1 MKFKINLLKSRNFEI
16 SNDRL
21 IKYIIIHF
29 TGMKNQRLAI
39 KRLQSQVAKVSCHY
53 LISKRGKV
61 FQLVEDKNIAWHA
74 GKSRWETDVNLN
86 SKSIGI
92 ELVNKGNEMYPELQI
107 KALIKLISI
116 LKKKYKI
123 KPKYVLGHE
132 DVAPNRKKDPGPK
145 FPWDRLINL
154 NLSKKR

>member
-1 MKFKINLLKSRNFEI
+1 
-16 SNDRL
+16 
-21 IKYIIIHF
+21 
-29 TGMKNQRLAI
+29 
-39 KRLQSQVAKVSCHY
+39 
-53 LISKRGKV
+53 
-61 FQLVEDKNIAWHA
+61 
-74 GKSRWETDVNLN
+74 
-86 SKSIGI
+86 
-92 ELVNKGNEMYPELQI
+92 MYPELQI

-132 DVAPNRKKDPGPK
+132 DIAPNRKKDPGPK